1 MAGRAILILAAG
13 ILCIAAPETILFG
26 VSGGYILA
34 AMDRGIGW
42 YMDSLGS
49 ILIADAGVRMIQIAR
64 SAKEDMN
71 AGKV

>member
-13 ILCIAAPETILFG
+13 ILFG
-26 VSGGYILA
+26 VSGGDILA
-34 AMDRGIGW
+34 AMDREIGW
-42 YMDSLGS
+42 YMVSLGS

>member
-34 AMDRGIGW
+34 AMDRESAGIW
-42 YMDSLGS
+42 
-49 ILIADAGVRMIQIAR
+49 IR
-64 SAKEDMN
+64 SDQF
-71 AGKV
+71 

>member
-13 ILCIAAPETILFG
+13 ILFG

>member
-1 MAGRAILILAAG
+1 MAGRAILILAAV
-13 ILCIAAPETILFG
+13 ILFG
-26 VSGGYILA
+26 VSGGDILA
-34 AMDRGIGW
+34 AMDREIGW
-42 YMDSLGS
+42 YMVSLGS

>member
-1 MAGRAILILAAG
+1 MAGRAILISAAG
-13 ILCIAAPETILFG
+13 ILFG
-26 VSGGYILA
+26 VSGGDILA

>member
-1 MAGRAILILAAG
+1 
-13 ILCIAAPETILFG
+13 
-26 VSGGYILA
+26 
-34 AMDRGIGW
+34 MDRGIGW